1 MTAIAVK
8 SWPTSNRRSAG
19 PSSAFED
26 GFEARFLE
34 GLPKPD
40 LEFVLSAAT
49 KRRCLANSVVT
60 NQGDPADY
68 LFLVTKGCARYF
80 FVTLD
85 GRKVLLHW
93 IGAGEVFGGAALL
106 PRPSAYLV
114 STEMVTDGTVLVWRR
129 KMIRELSAKYPELM
143 ENALSFAFD
152 YLTLFLTAHVALISH
167 GARER
172 LAGVLVSLAE
182 GFGQDVSGGVKLVI
196 TNEELANAANV
207 TTFTASRLL
216 SEWQRSGAVVK
227 SRGGVILRAP
237 HKLLLHKV

>member
-1 MTAIAVK
+1 VI
-8 SWPTSNRRSAG
+8 
-19 PSSAFED
+19 
-26 GFEARFLE
+26 
-34 GLPKPD
+34 
-40 LEFVLSAAT
+40 
-49 KRRCLANSVVT
+49 T

-68 LFLVTKGCARYF
+68 LFLLTKGCARYF
-80 FVTLD
+80 FITPD

-93 IGAGEVFGGAALL
+93 LGAGEIIGGAALL
-106 PRPSAYLV
+106 PRPSHYVV
-114 STEMVTDGTVLVWRR
+114 STEMVTDSWVLVWRR
-129 KMIRELSAKYPELM
+129 KTIRDLAAKYPELM
-143 ENALSFAFD
+143 ENALLVAFD
-152 YLTLFLTAHVALISH
+152 YLTLFLAAHVALVSH
-167 GARER
+167 SARER

-216 SEWQRSGAVVK
+216 SEWHRSGAVAK